1 MRVYLQK
8 IVNCSVQSLEP
19 VEIVE
24 VFLTQIKTTMYYLM
38 LSILILGNSSLIL
51 KIYGFN
57 VIHST
62 LNVFVDNEVFGSGK
76 GKQMGDYFHSKT
88 N

>member
-1 MRVYLQK
+1 
-8 IVNCSVQSLEP
+8 VNCSVQSLEP

>member
-1 MRVYLQK
+1 VYLQK

>member
-1 MRVYLQK
+1 M
-8 IVNCSVQSLEP
+8 NCSVQSLEP